1 MKWDDTRQRA
11 SDRVSERGR
20 LAGALRQRADRH
32 PHHPAKNK
40 LFLCLSRACLAKMIN
55 FGIQVAQ
62 GRRFPAPRCFH
73 LPSRRHRR
81 RRLLAWRLA
90 AVAARPPFHSSAAG
104 RGRSCCSLLSGSA
117 PAASAARRSSPD
129 HPPIGRNTTTLL
141 LLKRYMF
148 SLCSSRACL
157 GKSSCP

>member
-1 MKWDDTRQRA
+1 MFVPSLSWQMLGCSSIRSGTTQDRRA

-129 HPPIGRNTTTLL
+129 HPPNICGETQPH
-141 LLKRYMF
+141 
-148 SLCSSRACL
+148 
-157 GKSSCP
+157 SCC